1 MGLQREMT
9 SRFQNRSLLLEDLK
23 GLGMYGDLS
32 DDGQHL
38 TMAFEDVHR
47 LVTTMW
53 MAEVI
58 LNERSQNSRKAKIAQ
73 IKTQL
78 DAEHCPNIS

>member
-1 MGLQREMT
+1 MTGLQREMN

-23 GLGMYGDLS
+23 GLGMAGNLS

-47 LVTTMW
+47 LVTTMQ

-58 LNERSQNSRKAKIAQ
+58 PNERVQNSRKAKIAQ
-73 IKTQL
+73 IKT
-78 DAEHCPNIS
+78 